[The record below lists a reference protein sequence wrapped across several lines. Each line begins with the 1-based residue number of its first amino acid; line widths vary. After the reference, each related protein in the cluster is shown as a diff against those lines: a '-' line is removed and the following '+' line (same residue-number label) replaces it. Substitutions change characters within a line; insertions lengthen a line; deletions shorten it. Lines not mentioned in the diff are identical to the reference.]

1 MTMSLSPAPSAAARW
16 RRLGK
21 ALLGAREVSIL
32 LVVLAVFGL
41 TTAYNS
47 SFADLL
53 SVQQLLVGA
62 SVMVILAVGETLVI
76 ITRNVDL
83 SIGSVLGL
91 SAYVVGD
98 IFAHNPNFPVIL
110 GFVAGAAVGLACG
123 VINGAIVTIARVP
136 SLVVTL
142 GTLYAIRGIDA
153 IFVNGIQINPSSI
166 PSSFLGVG
174 YETVAGVP
182 WIFIIAA
189 VLVLLVGYAMR
200 TFRPARDLYAI
211 GSDPDAALLA
221 GVPARRRVFFT
232 FVISGTI
239 AGFAGGL
246 WLAVF
251 ATVSSVA
258 GLGYELLVIAGVV
271 VGGVAIFGGSG
282 TVLGAGLGAILLN
295 TINQA
300 LVAARISAFWDEALA
315 GALLITAIAFDRY
328 VFLRRERALRVR
340 MAAHVTA

>member
-1 MTMSLSPAPSAAARW
+1 MARRPVRWGSLA
-16 RRLGK
+16 K
-21 ALLGAREVSIL
+21 AVLAAREVSIL
-32 LVVLAVFGL
+32 VVVLVVFGV
-41 TTAYNS
+41 TTIYNS

-62 SVMVILAVGETLVI
+62 SVMMILAVGETLVI

-83 SIGSVLGL
+83 SIGSVLGI
-91 SAYVVGD
+91 SAYAVGD
-98 IFAHNPNFPVIL
+98 IFAHHPGFPVVL
-110 GFVAGAAVGLACG
+110 GFVVGAGVGLLCG
-123 VINGAIVTIARVP
+123 LLNGLIVTVAGVP

-142 GTLYAIRGIDA
+142 GTLYAIRGLDA
-153 IFVNGIQINPSSI
+153 IFVNGVQIDPSSI

-174 YETVAGVP
+174 YETVLDVP
-182 WIFIIAA
+182 WIFVIAA
-189 VLVLLVGYAMR
+189 VLVLLVGYVMR

-232 FVISGTI
+232 FVLSGTI
-239 AGFAGGL
+239 AGFAGAL
-246 WLAVF
+246 WLSEF

-282 TVLGAGLGAILLN
+282 TVLGAALGAILLN

-315 GALLITAIAFDRY
+315 GALLIAAIAFDRY
-328 VFLRRERALRVR
+328 IFLRREKANLARI
-340 MAAHVTA
+340 AANATA

>member
-1 MTMSLSPAPSAAARW
+1 MTISLTDRSAQPAPW
-16 RRLGK
+16 RRL
-21 ALLGAREVSIL
+21 ATVVFRAREVSIL

-41 TTAYNS
+41 TTAYNT

-62 SVMVILAVGETLVI
+62 SVMMILAVGETMVI

-83 SIGSVLGL
+83 SVGSVLGL
-91 SAYVVGD
+91 SAYVIGD
-98 IFAHNPNFPVIL
+98 IFAHFPNFPVIL
-110 GFVAGAAVGLACG
+110 GFLAGVGVGLLCG
-123 VINGAIVTIARVP
+123 VVNGAIVVLARVP

-142 GTLYAIRGIDA
+142 GTLYVIRGVDA
-153 IFVNGIQINPSSI
+153 IFVNGVQINPSSI
-166 PSSFLGVG
+166 PNSFLGIG
-174 YETVAGVP
+174 YETVLDVP
-182 WIFIIAA
+182 WMFVIAS
-189 VLVLLVGYAMR
+189 VLVVIVGYIMR

-211 GSDPDAALLA
+211 GSDPQAALLA
-221 GVPARRRVFFT
+221 GVPVRRRVFFT
-232 FVISGTI
+232 FVVSGAI
-239 AGFAGGL
+239 AGLAGGL
-246 WLAVF
+246 WLANF

-258 GLGYELLVIAGVV
+258 GLGYELLVVAAVV

-282 TVLGAGLGAILLN
+282 TVVGAALGAILLN

-300 LVAARISAFWDEALA
+300 LVATRISAFWDEALA

-340 MAAHVTA
+340 LAHGLS

>member
-1 MTMSLSPAPSAAARW
+1 MMTTAPARW
-16 RRLGK
+16 RHLVK
-21 ALLGAREVSIL
+21 VFFGAREVSIL
-32 LVVLAVFGL
+32 IVVLAVFGL
-41 TTAYNS
+41 TTAYNT

-62 SVMVILAVGETLVI
+62 SVMMILAVGETMVI

-83 SIGSVLGL
+83 SIGSVLGI
-91 SAYVVGD
+91 SAYAVGD
-98 IFAHNPNFPVIL
+98 VFAHHPNFPVIL
-110 GFVAGAAVGLACG
+110 GFVVGAAVGLLCG
-123 VINGAIVTIARVP
+123 VVNGAIVVLARVP

-142 GTLYAIRGIDA
+142 GTLYAIRGLDA
-153 IFVNGIQINPSSI
+153 IFVNGIQIDPSSI
-166 PSSFLGVG
+166 PNSFLAVG
-174 YETVAGVP
+174 YETILGVP

-189 VLVLLVGYAMR
+189 ILVLLVGYVMR
-200 TFRPARDLYAI
+200 AFRPARDLYAI
-211 GSDPDAALLA
+211 GSDPDAAVLA

-232 FVISGTI
+232 FVLSGTI

-246 WLAVF
+246 WLSEF

-282 TVLGAGLGAILLN
+282 TVLGAALGAILLN

-300 LVAARISAFWDEALA
+300 LVAARISSFWDEALA

-328 VFLRRERALRVR
+328 VFLRRERANRAR
-340 MAAHVTA
+340 IAAHATA

>member
-1 MTMSLSPAPSAAARW
+1 MTLSTFGSRSG
-16 RRLGK
+16 RFVK
-21 ALLGAREVSIL
+21 AIFGAREGGIL
-32 LVVLAVFGL
+32 MVVLAVFGV
-41 TTAYNS
+41 TTLYNH
-47 SFADLL
+47 SFADPL

-62 SVMVILAVGETLVI
+62 SVMIILAVGETLVV

-98 IFAHNPNFPVIL
+98 LFAHNPHFPVLL
-110 GFVAGAAVGLACG
+110 GFVAGTVVGFVCG
-123 VINGAIVTIARVP
+123 VVNGAIVVIARVP

-142 GTLYAIRGIDA
+142 GTLYAIRGMDA
-153 IFVNGIQINPSSI
+153 IVVNGLQINPSSI
-166 PSSFLGVG
+166 PSSFIGIG
-174 YETVAGVP
+174 YETVIGIP

-189 VLVLLVGYAMR
+189 ALVLIVGYAMR

-211 GSDPDAALLA
+211 GSDPQAALLA
-221 GVPARRRVFFT
+221 GVPVRRRVFFT
-232 FVISGTI
+232 FVISGAI
-239 AGFAGGL
+239 AGFAGSL
-246 WLAVF
+246 WLAEF

-258 GLGYELLVIAGVV
+258 GLGYELLVIAAVV

-282 TVLGAGLGAILLN
+282 TVLGAALGAILLN

-315 GALLITAIAFDRY
+315 GALLIAAIAFDRY
-328 VFLRRERALRVR
+328 LFLRRERALRLR
-340 MAAHVTA
+340 MAARVTA

>member
-1 MTMSLSPAPSAAARW
+1 MTVVASQAQW
-16 RRLGK
+16 RRLAK
-21 ALLGAREVSIL
+21 VVFGAREVSIL
-32 LVVLAVFGL
+32 IVVLIVFGL

-62 SVMVILAVGETLVI
+62 SVMMILAVGETLVI

-98 IFAHNPNFPVIL
+98 IFAHNPHFPVIL
-110 GFVAGAAVGLACG
+110 GFVAGAAVGLVCG
-123 VINGAIVTIARVP
+123 VLNGAIVVVAKVP

-153 IFVNGIQINPSSI
+153 IFVNGIQIDPSSI

-174 YETVAGVP
+174 YETILGVP
-182 WIFIIAA
+182 WIFVIAA
-189 VLVLLVGYAMR
+189 ILVLLVGYVMR

-221 GVPARRRVFFT
+221 GVPARKRVFFT
-232 FVISGTI
+232 FVLSGTI

-246 WLAVF
+246 WLSEF

-282 TVLGAGLGAILLN
+282 TVLGAAIGSILLN

-328 VFLRRERALRVR
+328 VFLRREKANRARIVANAR
-340 MAAHVTA
+340 A

>member
-1 MTMSLSPAPSAAARW
+1 MTTRSISAAGSLRIA
-16 RRLGK
+16 K
-21 ALLGAREVSIL
+21 AFLRAREVSIL
-32 LVVLAVFGL
+32 IVILVVFGA
-41 TTAYNS
+41 TTIYNH
-47 SFADLL
+47 SFADPL

-62 SVMVILAVGETLVI
+62 SVMMMLAVGETLVI

-91 SAYVVGD
+91 SAYVLGD
-98 IFAHNPNFPVIL
+98 LFAHNPNLNIL
-110 GFVAGAAVGLACG
+110 LAILAGTGVGLFCG
-123 VINGAIVTIARVP
+123 IVNGAIVTVVRVP

-142 GTLYAIRGIDA
+142 GTLYVIRGVDA
-153 IFVNGIQINPSSI
+153 IVVNGLQINPSSI
-166 PSSFLGVG
+166 PSSFINLG
-174 YETVAGVP
+174 YETIVGIP
-182 WIFIIAA
+182 WIFIIAT
-189 VLVLLVGYAMR
+189 VLVLIVGYAMR

-211 GSDPDAALLA
+211 GSDPAAALLA
-221 GVPARRRVFFT
+221 GIPARRRVFFT
-232 FVISGTI
+232 FVLSGAI
-239 AGFAGGL
+239 AGFAGAL
-246 WLAVF
+246 WLAEF

-258 GLGYELLVIAGVV
+258 GLGYELLVVAAVV

-282 TVLGAGLGAILLN
+282 TVLGAALGAILLN

-340 MAAHVTA
+340 LAARVNQ